1 MWMILRFVN
10 ISLNCFKTILIFN
23 TANEDLENNKQVTKG
38 KVTISTI
45 HGSKGLKW
53 LVVFILS
60 CVKGIIPS
68 IFSRDDDEN
77 GEEDNNDDKRNA
89 KRGKDGNDSNN
100 SSNTLNGITKRPRNT
115 EVNLD
120 EERRMFFIAHTR
132 VNLLLYLSSI
142 DENEG
147 KTHVRW
153 TRPFLNF
160 KLTCYI
166 S

>member
-1 MWMILRFVN
+1 M
-10 ISLNCFKTILIFN
+10 
-23 TANEDLENNKQVTKG
+23 NKATQER
-38 KVTISTI
+38 VTISTI

-53 LVVFILS
+53 PVVFIPS

-77 GEEDNNDDKRNA
+77 REEDNDDDKRNA
-89 KRGKDGNDSNN
+89 RRGKDGNDSNN

-115 EVNLD
+115 EGNLD
-120 EERRMFFIAHTR
+120 EERRMFFIAHRR
-132 VNLLLYLSSI
+132 VHLLLYLFSI

-153 TRPFLNF
+153 TKPFLNF
-160 KLTCYI
+160 KLACYI